1 MLNKG
6 VIKEINGDK
15 IVVKLYKDTSCSHC
29 SGCSG
34 DGKYGKDF
42 EFTTDKKAEIGDTVT
57 FEISAGKVIKAASIA
72 YVFPAVAMI
81 LGYFIASKLGFS
93 ENQSIASSFIALGIS
108 FVCLFLY
115 DKFVVKKQKN
125 SEIDIISIE
134 KEDTSEMIDNCNN
147 KNMF

>member
-6 VIKEINGDK
+6 IIKEINGDK

-42 EFTTDKKAEIGDTVT
+42 EFTTDRKAEIGDTVT
-57 FEISAGKVIKAASIA
+57 FEIAAGKVIKAASIA
-72 YVFPAVAMI
+72 Y
-81 LGYFIASKLGFS
+81 FIANTLGGS

-108 FVCLFLY
+108 FACLFLY
-115 DKFVVKKQKN
+115 DKFIVKKQKN

-134 KEDTSEMIDNCNN
+134 KEDTSEMIDSCKN
-147 KNMF
+147 KDIF

>member
-6 VIKEINGDK
+6 IIKEINGDK
-15 IVVKLYKDTSCSHC
+15 IVVKLYKDTACSHC

-34 DGKYGKDF
+34 DKKYGKDF
-42 EFTTDKKAEIGDTVT
+42 EFITDKKAVIGDTVT
-57 FEISAGKVIKAASIA
+57 FEISTEKVIKAASIA

-81 LGYFIASKLGFS
+81 VGYFIASKLGFS

-134 KEDTSEMIDNCNN
+134 NEDTNEMIDSCKN
-147 KNMF
+147 KDIF